1 MTQHTQHTRTQ
12 RAALL
17 NSNPTLTLN
26 TFEQLKREQGRTPH
40 VEDLVLRVSSIKSGR
55 MLPPPPRCIHIPT
68 SLSENWVVFCT
79 N

>member
-1 MTQHTQHTRTQ
+1 MTQHTRDARTQ

-40 VEDLVLRVSSIKSGR
+40 VDDLVLRVSSIKSGR
-55 MLPPPPRCIHIPT
+55 MLPPRQST
-68 SLSENWVVFCT
+68 LTKLWDVFCT